1 MMTKGHNFGFA
12 VNYGR
17 AGYVAT
23 GRGYTIDSS
32 SLVEMYSNYAASHIY
47 FGSEVFVLLLIY
59 ERVKLPSKTIIP
71 SLPMRSL
78 CAAWRKAH
86 PNYRD
91 DDDVRPIRNVRGATV
106 VMGQDFP
113 PM

>member
-1 MMTKGHNFGFA
+1 PPPAAPEDEPDAELLCPIGCVLMSDP
-12 VNYGR
+12 V
-17 AGYVAT
+17 
-23 GRGYTIDSS
+23 
-32 SLVEMYSNYAASHIY
+32 SLVD
-47 FGSEVFVLLLIY
+47 GTVY
-59 ERVKLPSKTIIP
+59 ERFRIEQWLEHHDLSPLTGEVLPSKTIIP

-113 PM
+113 RI